1 MKHPTGSITNTTTGN
16 TLATRILLADTYAA
30 RLQGLQF
37 RVPLTT
43 AEALLLIPGSSIHS
57 LFVRAPFD
65 AIFLDRAARVL
76 ATTPDIR
83 PWRFRIPAP
92 RHTHAVLETAPGISA
107 TLTPGDRL
115 ALVGCAAKPRKSLS
129 FLLTETDPAP
139 RTARDPKHARR
150 ETE

>member
-1 MKHPTGSITNTTTGN
+1 MKHTPGSIINASTGHI
-16 TLATRILLADTYAA
+16 LATRILLADYYAA

-37 RVPLTT
+37 RAPLTT

-129 FLLTETDPAP
+129 FLVPKQDPRA
-139 RTARDPKHARR
+139 THGA
-150 ETE
+150 